1 MSRMKSRSHV
11 LLVEDS
17 VVQARHIERLLSSA
31 GFQVTIALDGEAA
44 LQSMSAELPDVVLT
58 DLRMPGL
65 DGLGLVQKV
74 RCKYPGVPV
83 VLMTAHGN
91 EEIAV
96 EALQKGAASY
106 IPKRSL
112 ENVVVGTLRR
122 LIELARTAR
131 SRQRIL
137 ASLQSTAAKFEL
149 ENDHALIPPLIA
161 YLQECFHMLAFC
173 DETDLIRISTAL
185 NEALVNAMDHGN
197 LELSSCLREG
207 IDDEAYYELRS
218 QRRRTPPYCD
228 RRVHVFVDI
237 TRERLLCVVRDEG
250 PGFNPR
256 ALPNPHDPSNLER
269 ISGRGLLLIHTFMD
283 EVYHNE
289 TGNEIRMI
297 KYRSDSQR
305 KPLAS

>member
-1 MSRMKSRSHV
+1 MERRSHV

-17 VVQARHIERLLSSA
+17 IVQAHRIERLLGSA
-31 GFQVTIALDGEAA
+31 GFEVSVALNAESALDC
-44 LQSMSAELPDVVLT
+44 MSAELPDVVLT
-58 DLRMPGL
+58 DLCMPGL
-65 DGLGLVQKV
+65 DGLGLVEKV
-74 RCKYPGVPV
+74 CREYPGVPV

-112 ENVVVGTLRR
+112 GSVVVGTLRR

-137 ASLQSTAAKFEL
+137 ASLQSTAATFEL

-173 DETDLIRISTAL
+173 DATDLIRISSAL

-197 LELSSCLREG
+197 LELSSSLREG
-207 IDDEAYYELRS
+207 IDDNRYYELRS

-228 RRVHVFVDI
+228 RKVHVFVDI
-237 TRERLLCVVRDEG
+237 TRERLLCVIRDEG
-250 PGFNPR
+250 RGFNPR
-256 ALPNPHDPSNLER
+256 GLPDPRDPTNLKR
-269 ISGRGLLLIHTFMD
+269 MSGRGLLLIHTFMD
-283 EVYHNE
+283 EVYHNDK
-289 TGNEIRMI
+289 GNELRMI
-297 KYRSDSQR
+297 KYSSDLLR
-305 KPLAS
+305 RPRAS